1 MGAPS
6 EFPPGAGSP
15 TPPYAGPDGAQPI
28 GRSANPST
36 EEMLR
41 YNAERRYMMIRV
53 GSTWMFGSGN

>member
-1 MGAPS
+1 MSAPS
-6 EFPPGAGSP
+6 QLPPGSP
-15 TPPYAGPDGAQPI
+15 APPCGASDGAQPV

-41 YNAERRYMMIRV
+41 YNAERQYRMIRV